1 MKPLFKN
8 PSQRPFFVN
17 IEHFVHA
24 SCGCLKTYLMGKKG
38 YALLY
43 LNGIMKFLLNLV
55 FVVQMFFFGMLVG
68 MYYFE
73 DASYKQ
79 RYYIG
84 SPM

>member
-1 MKPLFKN
+1 MWMFKN
-8 PSQRPFFVN
+8 LS
-17 IEHFVHA
+17 H
-24 SCGCLKTYLMGKKG
+24 GKERVCV
-38 YALLY
+38 LY

-55 FVVQMFFFGMLVG
+55 FVVQMFVFGMLVG
-68 MYYFE
+68 MYYFK